1 MSRAQLTSTVE
12 QNTGGAVAPFV
23 AGKNKIINGDFA
35 INQRGFTS
43 TSTSGTYGFDR
54 WTWEF
59 SQTSGTAPVYSAQA
73 FTPGTAPVAGY
84 EGTNYAQ
91 LVSSGQSTAGDYTAI
106 VQRIE
111 NVRTFAGQTVTI
123 SFWAKTT
130 SGTAVVGLGGY
141 QSFGTG
147 GSALAFITPP
157 TPVTISSNWARYSQT
172 FTLPSIAGKTI
183 GTASFVHLY
192 LFTSAGS
199 TISGYGY
206 PVIGIQNNT
215 FSFWGVQLEAGSVA
229 TPFTTATGTLS
240 GELAA
245 CQRYYWRDTAAGTSS
260 YVTGFS
266 PAGSTGGAFTFTRP
280 PVNLRIFPTALDY
293 SAIVLD
299 DGYSANYALT
309 SLALASGYSST
320 NQIALNASVS
330 SGLTSGKVYGLRC
343 NASTGYIGLSAEL

>member
-240 GELAA
+240 GELTA
-245 CQRYYWRDTAAGTSS
+245 CQRYYFRWGGNSNYQRYGTGLFNSTTQGYAYVQFPILMRATPSSMDYSLLGYYDGSTSAGFSSASMQNNGQNGTDIALVGTGFTAYRPFIFSANGSTSS
-260 YVTGFS
+260 YLGF
-266 PAGSTGGAFTFTRP
+266 
-280 PVNLRIFPTALDY
+280 
-293 SAIVLD
+293 
-299 DGYSANYALT
+299 
-309 SLALASGYSST
+309 
-320 NQIALNASVS
+320 
-330 SGLTSGKVYGLRC
+330 
-343 NASTGYIGLSAEL
+343 SAEL